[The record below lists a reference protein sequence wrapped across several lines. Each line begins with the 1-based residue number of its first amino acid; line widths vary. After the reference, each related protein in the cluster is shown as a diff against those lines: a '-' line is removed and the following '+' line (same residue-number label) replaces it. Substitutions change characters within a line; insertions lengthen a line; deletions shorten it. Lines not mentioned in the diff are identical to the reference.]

1 MKTYYTSEIAAK
13 LGFSSTALFN
23 IELVKRGIQYETK
36 DGFALTGDYDF
47 MNYVEFEQIPLE
59 DESVI
64 YVRKWTQEGREFLL
78 DLLGYW
84 KKRT

>member
-36 DGFALTGDYDF
+36 NGFALTGDYDF

>member
-23 IELVKRGIQYETK
+23 SELVKRGIQYETK
-36 DGFALTGDYDF
+36 DGFTLTGDYDF
-47 MNYVEFEQIPLE
+47 MNYVVFEQIPLE

-64 YVRKWTQEGREFLL
+64 YVRKWTNEGRDFLL
-78 DLLGYW
+78 DLLGY
-84 KKRT
+84 

>member
-23 IELVKRGIQYETK
+23 SELVKRGIQYETK
-36 DGFALTGDYDF
+36 DAFALTGDYDF

-64 YVRKWTQEGREFLL
+64 YVRKWTNEGRDFLL
-78 DLLGYW
+78 DLLGY
-84 KKRT
+84 